1 MKNVSRKRRLEI
13 RINRKAAKR
22 GLAALLAGC
31 LLVGGLA
38 ACGDKEK
45 DSSSSTGSGL
55 ASIPPVAATAAP
67 TPAATAKAV
76 KVTADVLNVRKSAS
90 TDSDILGM
98 VEEDAKLALLSETAE
113 DGWYQVQYEGGPAFV
128 SAEFVQVVDITIE
141 QYQQLMTAP
150 TASPTA
156 TPEAGATNAP
166 GGASPSPAATASP
179 APGSDEDGD

>member
-55 ASIPPVAATAAP
+55 AS

-98 VEEDAKLALLSETAE
+98 VEEDAKLALLSETAQ

-179 APGSDEDGD
+179 APGSDEDGE